1 MRQMFSRA
9 RERAGCVHYTDP
21 SASLQRNASAAGR
34 GAVSER
40 RRVFPEDGPSKSS
53 FGLSRWSILW
63 RHTPHC

>member
-40 RRVFPEDGPSKSS
+40 HRVFPEDGPNK
-53 FGLSRWSILW
+53 
-63 RHTPHC
+63 

>member
-9 RERAGCVHYTDP
+9 RERAGFVHYTDP

-40 RRVFPEDGPSKSS
+40 HRVFPEDGPSKSS
-53 FGLSRWSILW
+53 TGSSRWSILW